1 MPFSTRGSAMIELFV
16 RLIRRPQGL
25 VGVTL
30 LALIAIACLFGPS
43 LAPYAPEKIDF
54 LGRFRPPGWQ
64 NWLGADQFG
73 RDILS
78 RLMVGARSTVPMALI
93 ATFVGS
99 AAGAII
105 GVGSAYLGG
114 RTDEAIM
121 RTNDA
126 VMAIPGLLLA
136 LLLVSTL
143 GNGAGNAVIAIAV
156 AFAPGMARVTRSV
169 ALNVRNQDY
178 VKAAIAR
185 GEGAG
190 WIIFREML
198 PNVMAPIV
206 IESTIRVS
214 FAVMLFATLSFLGVG
229 AQPPASEWGL
239 MVADAR
245 QYMYQ
250 APWGLIVPAAAIA
263 LTAIAFNLLGDGLR
277 DALNPKD
284 ER

>member
-1 MPFSTRGSAMIELFV
+1 MTELLI

-30 LALIAIACLFGPS
+30 LALIAIACLFGPA

-185 GEGAG
+185 GEGAV

>member
-1 MPFSTRGSAMIELFV
+1 MIELFV

-277 DALNPKD
+277 DALNPMD